1 MTSAQP
7 WVRATLYL
15 FTHTHR
21 HFHIMYGF
29 DGMKAVHLRQMQ
41 IKMIHFVRYFIHIMI
56 CYILRYYT
64 SVTVRFFF
72 LRSFI
77 HPFRHGLS
85 LFLSSFSSWASF
97 SLPFF
102 HCCCCCCKSPQI
114 YLYKKSAHTCDAIAM
129 HCVCVCVLRH
139 AGVPVRS
146 CSVTHILGHT
156 QT

>member
-29 DGMKAVHLRQMQ
+29 DGMKAVHLRQKQ

-85 LFLSSFSSWASF
+85 LFSFSSWASF

-102 HCCCCCCKSPQI
+102 RCCCCCCKSPQI